1 MVHIKISGE
10 AAGYIVGGAGERQ
23 EVHNFTMSAI
33 VSVVFTPISNN
44 LARAGHGD
52 DHLLWGGTKVFGP
65 AVNKG
70 YFYGSFNTGHYPLE
84 VFERG
89 VSSYSSNKVGIE

>member
-1 MVHIKISGE
+1 MVLVEISRE
-10 AAGYIVGGAGERQ
+10 AASYIVGGAGKGQ
-23 EVHNFTMSAI
+23 EVHNFTMGTI
-33 VSVVFTPISNN
+33 VSVIFAPISYS

-52 DHLLWGGTKVFGP
+52 DHLLRGGTEVFGP

-70 YFYGSFNTGHYPLE
+70 YFYGSFDTGHYSLE

-89 VSSYSSNKVGIE
+89 VSTLQLQQQ